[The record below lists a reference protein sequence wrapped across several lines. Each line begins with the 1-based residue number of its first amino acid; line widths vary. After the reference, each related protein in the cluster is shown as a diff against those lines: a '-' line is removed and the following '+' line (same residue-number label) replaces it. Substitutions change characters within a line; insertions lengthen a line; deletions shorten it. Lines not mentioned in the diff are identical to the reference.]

1 MALLKERAFEVHFF
15 SFLQLISHLTYSLF
29 ANFLP
34 LIHSYPPLKQE
45 TSKPKLSLG
54 ENLFLFSLWCQ
65 IFGRDIQFYSIKTLF
80 SCLKMFQGQ
89 FFSRLGNKNIRR
101 VWSALNKYFVLF
113 LASNIVSILSRTIKR
128 LDKLWWFQ
136 FVLPMNE

>member
-1 MALLKERAFEVHFF
+1 M
-15 SFLQLISHLTYSLF
+15 
-29 ANFLP
+29 
-34 LIHSYPPLKQE
+34 
-45 TSKPKLSLG
+45 
-54 ENLFLFSLWCQ
+54 FLFSLWCQ

-80 SCLKMFQGQ
+80 SSLKMFQGQ

-113 LASNIVSILSRTIKR
+113 LASNIVSILSGTIKR

-136 FVLPMNE
+136 FCTSNERVKNCFIHIFMSIPMSFWAFENWICSQWANQMGKLPFNRLVFSFKAWKWNISQ